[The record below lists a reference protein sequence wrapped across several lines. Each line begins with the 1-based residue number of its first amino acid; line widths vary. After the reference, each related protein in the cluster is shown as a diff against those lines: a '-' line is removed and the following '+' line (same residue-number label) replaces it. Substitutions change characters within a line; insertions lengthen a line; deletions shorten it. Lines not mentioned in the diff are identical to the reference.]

1 MLHKLFACNK
11 ILITTPLYETEGPN
25 VPTTPITTMVY
36 RQCLPLGVVQLKGK
50 PQCCNGIVDTFG
62 QGRTAQVHQTPWQN
76 LSKPFNALILQ
87 SLGPFIYLLV
97 CFGICCGK
105 NLEEKDG
112 QTQLLCYV
120 SLIRACNKVL

>member
-25 VPTTPITTMVY
+25 VSTTPITTMVY

-87 SLGPFIYLLV
+87 SLDPFIYLLV

>member
-25 VPTTPITTMVY
+25 VSTTPITTMVY

-87 SLGPFIYLLV
+87 SLDPFIYLLV
-97 CFGICCGK
+97 CSGICRV
-105 NLEEKDG
+105 NMYRQDIAL
-112 QTQLLCYV
+112 
-120 SLIRACNKVL
+120 A